1 MLLQPALKDPYL
13 ADERQSIASQESL
26 PRNLRQKMNHLRKP
40 LAKSELHRTA
50 LLVKN
55 LQAVSKASSVS
66 PNSEKDLERT
76 VLCIVK

>member
-26 PRNLRQKMNHLRKP
+26 PRNPRQKMNRLRKLP
-40 LAKSELHRTA
+40 AKSELHRTI

-55 LQAVSKASSVS
+55 LQAADRVS
-66 PNSEKDLERT
+66 
-76 VLCIVK
+76 